1 MSWKFENYERN
12 ILYILTF
19 IDILLIVYA
28 LFFNTTENII
38 NIIVLID
45 VILCVLLL
53 TDFFIT
59 FRQSENKLEFLGENL
74 IYIIACIPF
83 ELVLPLDFISLRI
96 ILILKLLR
104 SPIIEKYF
112 DNFFRFLENT
122 RLERI
127 MSLIIVVIF
136 IFTFALYFIDPTF
149 SLFDSLWFVMVTLTT
164 VGYGDITPQ
173 NPLAKA
179 LSLLLIIAGIFV
191 FSTLTGAISSYYTD
205 KVLNIDSD
213 VEDGVNRLSDK
224 VDNLE
229 SELVDIKKELKASQ
243 NQNKE
248 LSEKL
253 DELLKK

>member
-1 MSWKFENYERN
+1 
-12 ILYILTF
+12 
-19 IDILLIVYA
+19 
-28 LFFNTTENII
+28 
-38 NIIVLID
+38 
-45 VILCVLLL
+45 
-53 TDFFIT
+53 
-59 FRQSENKLEFLGENL
+59 
-74 IYIIACIPF
+74 
-83 ELVLPLDFISLRI
+83 
-96 ILILKLLR
+96 
-104 SPIIEKYF
+104 
-112 DNFFRFLENT
+112 FLENT

-127 MSLIIVVIF
+127 MYLIIVVIF

-213 VEDGVNRLSDK
+213 VEDGIDRLSDK